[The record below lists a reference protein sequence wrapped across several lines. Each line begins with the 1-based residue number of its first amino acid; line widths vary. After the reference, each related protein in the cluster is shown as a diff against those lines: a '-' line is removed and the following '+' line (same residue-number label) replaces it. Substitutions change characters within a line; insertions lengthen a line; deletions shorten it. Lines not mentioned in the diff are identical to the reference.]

1 MEVIETSD
9 FENRNEENFI
19 ETSTSIGEDG
29 NIKAETPKKNKKKRK
44 GMLKRAISKVAL
56 VVVMA
61 LGGGIVGSGLTYKML
76 SSNDNKTTKTTAS
89 NPSAV
94 NFVKESSD
102 LTVAEAYNKV
112 KPAVVTI
119 TASGKV
125 SYSRFYSQD
134 VEGIGSGFII
144 NEDGNVLT
152 NYHVIELALTANGG
166 TNKVTVSMSDGQE
179 VEADIVNYDKDR
191 DIAMLKLA
199 EGTKVPGVAELGDSD
214 ALYVGQEVIAIGTPL
229 GTNFA
234 QTCTKGIV
242 SGVNRSLDESTDGSA
257 VQSESES
264 SYEYIQTDTAINS
277 GNSGGPL
284 INSEG
289 QVIGINTAKLSNSTS
304 SSNASIEGMG
314 FAIPINDAK
323 DRIESLSK
331 KILTIGITGVS
342 IDEDRAKEKNIP
354 QGVGVVSV
362 TEGSVAEKAGLKAND
377 IITKFDGQKVTS
389 VEDIN
394 KIKETK
400 EAGDK
405 VEVVVDRYNEEIKLT
420 LEFE

>member
-1 MEVIETSD
+1 MSD
-9 FENRNEENFI
+9 FEIRNEENFI

>member
-1 MEVIETSD
+1 MQKD
-9 FENRNEENFI
+9 Y
-19 ETSTSIGEDG
+19 STGI
-29 NIKAETPKKNKKKRK
+29 
-44 GMLKRAISKVAL
+44 LL
-56 VVVMA
+56 A
-61 LGGGIVGSGLTYKML
+61 LGSDQGFDRPQDLDANQPIYRTLWL
-76 SSNDNKTTKTTAS
+76 SWDN
-89 NPSAV
+89 
-94 NFVKESSD
+94 
-102 LTVAEAYNKV
+102 NKV
-112 KPAVVTI
+112 RDFYQVDNILLPR
-119 TASGKV
+119 
-125 SYSRFYSQD
+125 SREFWS
-134 VEGIGSGFII
+134 I
-144 NEDGNVLT
+144 
-152 NYHVIELALTANGG
+152 
-166 TNKVTVSMSDGQE
+166 
-179 VEADIVNYDKDR
+179 
-191 DIAMLKLA
+191 
-199 EGTKVPGVAELGDSD
+199 
-214 ALYVGQEVIAIGTPL
+214 
-229 GTNFA
+229 
-234 QTCTKGIV
+234 
-242 SGVNRSLDESTDGSA
+242 GVNRSLDESKDGSA

-400 EAGDK
+400 EAG
-405 VEVVVDRYNEEIKLT
+405 
-420 LEFE
+420 

>member
-1 MEVIETSD
+1 
-9 FENRNEENFI
+9 
-19 ETSTSIGEDG
+19 
-29 NIKAETPKKNKKKRK
+29 
-44 GMLKRAISKVAL
+44 MLKRAISKVAL

-152 NYHVIELALTANGG
+152 NYHVIELALTANGR

>member
-1 MEVIETSD
+1 MSD
-9 FENRNEENFI
+9 FENRNENEENFI
-19 ETSTSIGEDG
+19 DTSFKVEEDG
-29 NIKAETPKKNKKKRK
+29 SIKSQAPKKNKKKKK
-44 GMLKRAISKVAL
+44 GMFGRVFSMAAL
-56 VVVMA
+56 ALVMA
-61 LGGGIVGSGLTYKML
+61 LGGGVVGSGITYKMI
-76 SSNDNKTTKTTAS
+76 SSSDNKSTNTS
-89 NPSAV
+89 SAQAAPV
-94 NFVKESSD
+94 NFVNDSGT
-102 LTVAEAYNKV
+102 LTVAEIYEKV

-125 SYSRFYSQD
+125 SYSRFYAQD

-144 NEDGNVLT
+144 NEEGNILT
-152 NYHVIELALTANGG
+152 NYHVIELAITANGG

-179 VEADIVNYDKDR
+179 VEADIVNYDADR

-199 EGTKVPGVAELGDSD
+199 EGTKVPGTVELGDSD
-214 ALYVGQEVIAIGTPL
+214 SLYVGQEVVAIGTPL

-242 SGVNRSLDESTDGSA
+242 SGVNRSLDSTTTNDGTNA
-257 VQSESES
+257 TKSEAET
-264 SYEYIQTDTAINS
+264 SYEYIQTDTAINA

-304 SSNASIEGMG
+304 SSEASIEGMG

-323 DRIESLSK
+323 DRIDSLSK

-342 IDEDRAKEKNIP
+342 IDEETAKQKNIP
-354 QGVGVVSV
+354 EGVGVVSV

-394 KIKETK
+394 KIKEKK

-405 VEVVVDRYNEEIKLT
+405 VEVIVDRYNEEVKLT
-420 LEFE
+420 LEFK

>member
-1 MEVIETSD
+1 MSD

-19 ETSTSIGEDG
+19 ETSTSIGEGG

-44 GMLKRAISKVAL
+44 GMFKRAISKVAL

-76 SSNDNKTTKTTAS
+76 SSNNNKTTKTTAS

-94 NFVKESSD
+94 NFVKEFSD

-179 VEADIVNYDKDR
+179 VEADIVNYDQDR

>member
-1 MEVIETSD
+1 MSD

-56 VVVMA
+56 FVVMA

>member
-1 MEVIETSD
+1 MSD

-125 SYSRFYSQD
+125 SYSRFYNQD

-242 SGVNRSLDESTDGSA
+242 SGVNRSIDESTDGSA

>member
-1 MEVIETSD
+1 MSD

-125 SYSRFYSQD
+125 SYSRFYNQD

-152 NYHVIELALTANGG
+152 NYHVIELALTPNGG

>member
-1 MEVIETSD
+1 MSD

-166 TNKVTVSMSDGQE
+166 TKKVTVSMSDGQE

>member
-1 MEVIETSD
+1 MSD

-257 VQSESES
+257 VQSESE
-264 SYEYIQTDTAINS
+264 A
-277 GNSGGPL
+277 
-284 INSEG
+284 
-289 QVIGINTAKLSNSTS
+289 
-304 SSNASIEGMG
+304 
-314 FAIPINDAK
+314 
-323 DRIESLSK
+323 
-331 KILTIGITGVS
+331 
-342 IDEDRAKEKNIP
+342 
-354 QGVGVVSV
+354 
-362 TEGSVAEKAGLKAND
+362 
-377 IITKFDGQKVTS
+377 
-389 VEDIN
+389 
-394 KIKETK
+394 
-400 EAGDK
+400 
-405 VEVVVDRYNEEIKLT
+405 
-420 LEFE
+420 

>member
-1 MEVIETSD
+1 MSD
-9 FENRNEENFI
+9 FENRNEENFVD
-19 ETSTSIGEDG
+19 TSINIGEDG
-29 NIKAETPKKNKKKRK
+29 NIRAEVPKKNKKKRK
-44 GMLKRAISKVAL
+44 GMLGRVLSITAL
-56 VVVMA
+56 GMVMA
-61 LGGGIVGSGLTYKML
+61 LGGGIIGSRITYNML
-76 SSNDNKTTKTTAS
+76 SSKGNTNTNTIS
-89 NPSAV
+89 SQPSAV

-125 SYSRFYSQD
+125 SYSRFYTQD

-144 NEDGNVLT
+144 NEEGNVLT
-152 NYHVIELALTANGG
+152 NYHVIELAITANGG

-179 VEADIVNYDKDR
+179 VEADIVNYDQDR

-242 SGVNRSLDESTDGSA
+242 SGVNRSLDDESSNGTA
-257 VQSESES
+257 VQSESET

-289 QVIGINTAKLSNSTS
+289 QVIGINTAKLSSSTS

-323 DRIESLSK
+323 DRIDSLSK

-354 QGVGVVSV
+354 EGVGVVSV

-420 LEFE
+420 LEFK

>member
-1 MEVIETSD
+1 MSD

-152 NYHVIELALTANGG
+152 NYHVIELALTPNGG

-304 SSNASIEGMG
+304 SSNASIEGIG

>member
-1 MEVIETSD
+1 MSD

-44 GMLKRAISKVAL
+44 GMLGRAISKVAL

>member
-1 MEVIETSD
+1 MSD

-44 GMLKRAISKVAL
+44 GMFKRAISKVAL

-179 VEADIVNYDKDR
+179 VEADIVNYDQDR

>member
-1 MEVIETSD
+1 MSD

-342 IDEDRAKEKNIP
+342 IDEDRAKEKNIS

>member
-1 MEVIETSD
+1 MSD

-19 ETSTSIGEDG
+19 ETSTNIGEDG
-29 NIKAETPKKNKKKRK
+29 NIKVEAPKKNKKKRK
-44 GMLKRAISKVAL
+44 GMLGRVFSIAAL
-56 VVVMA
+56 GVVMA
-61 LGGGIVGSGLTYKML
+61 LGGGIVGSSITYKML
-76 SSNDNKTTKTTAS
+76 SSNSNKTANTTIS

-125 SYSRFYSQD
+125 SYSRFYTQD

-144 NEDGNVLT
+144 NEDGNILT

-179 VEADIVNYDKDR
+179 VEADIVNYDQER

-242 SGVNRSLDESTDGSA
+242 SGVNRSLDESTDGNNA
-257 VQSESES
+257 VKSESES

-304 SSNASIEGMG
+304 SSDASIEGMG
-314 FAIPINDAK
+314 FAIPINDAR

-342 IDEDRAKEKNIP
+342 IDEERAKEKNIP

-400 EAGDK
+400 EVGDK

-420 LEFE
+420 LEFK

>member
-1 MEVIETSD
+1 MSD

-19 ETSTSIGEDG
+19 ETSTNIGEDG
-29 NIKAETPKKNKKKRK
+29 NIKVEAPKKNKKKRK
-44 GMLKRAISKVAL
+44 GMLGRVFSIAAL
-56 VVVMA
+56 GVVMA
-61 LGGGIVGSGLTYKML
+61 LGGGIVGSSITYKML
-76 SSNDNKTTKTTAS
+76 SSNSNKTANTTIS

-125 SYSRFYSQD
+125 SYSRFYTQD

-144 NEDGNVLT
+144 NEDGNILT

-179 VEADIVNYDKDR
+179 VEADIVNYDQER

-242 SGVNRSLDESTDGSA
+242 SGVNRSLDESTDGNNA
-257 VQSESES
+257 VKSESES

-304 SSNASIEGMG
+304 SSDASIEGMG

-342 IDEDRAKEKNIP
+342 IDEERAKEKNIP

-420 LEFE
+420 LEFK

>member
-1 MEVIETSD
+1 MSD

-19 ETSTSIGEDG
+19 ETSTSIGEGG

-44 GMLKRAISKVAL
+44 GMFKRAISKVAL

-179 VEADIVNYDKDR
+179 VEADIVNYDQDR

-242 SGVNRSLDESTDGSA
+242 SGVNRSLDESKDGSA

>member
-1 MEVIETSD
+1 MSD

-152 NYHVIELALTANGG
+152 NYHVIELALTTNGG

>member
-1 MEVIETSD
+1 MSD

-19 ETSTSIGEDG
+19 ETSTSIGEGG

-44 GMLKRAISKVAL
+44 GMLGRAISKVAL

-179 VEADIVNYDKDR
+179 VEADIVNYDQDR

>member
-1 MEVIETSD
+1 MSD

-19 ETSTSIGEDG
+19 ETSTSIGEGG

-44 GMLKRAISKVAL
+44 GMLGRAISKVAL

-152 NYHVIELALTANGG
+152 NYHVIELALTANSG

-179 VEADIVNYDKDR
+179 VEADIVNYDQDR

-242 SGVNRSLDESTDGSA
+242 SGVNRSLDESKDGSA

>member
-1 MEVIETSD
+1 MSD

-152 NYHVIELALTANGG
+152 NYHVIELALTANDG

>member
-1 MEVIETSD
+1 MSD

-44 GMLKRAISKVAL
+44 GMLGRAISKVAL

-179 VEADIVNYDKDR
+179 VEADIVNYDQDR

>member
-1 MEVIETSD
+1 MSD

-19 ETSTSIGEDG
+19 ETSTSIGEGG

-44 GMLKRAISKVAL
+44 GMLGRAISKVAL

-179 VEADIVNYDKDR
+179 VEADIVNYDQDR

-242 SGVNRSLDESTDGSA
+242 SGVNRSLDESKDGSA

>member
-1 MEVIETSD
+1 MSD

-257 VQSESES
+257 VQSES

>member
-1 MEVIETSD
+1 MSD

-377 IITKFDGQKVTS
+377 IITKVDGQKVTS

>member
-1 MEVIETSD
+1 MSD

-29 NIKAETPKKNKKKRK
+29 NINAETPKKNKNKKKKK
-44 GMLKRAISKVAL
+44 GMLRRAISKVAL

-61 LGGGIVGSGLTYKML
+61 VGGGIVGSGLTYEIL
-76 SSNDNKTTKTTAS
+76 SSNDNKTTKTTTS

-125 SYSRFYSQD
+125 SYSRFYTQD

-144 NEDGNVLT
+144 NEEGNVLT

-166 TNKVTVSMSDGQE
+166 TNKVTVSMSDGKE
-179 VEADIVNYDKDR
+179 VEADIVNYDQDR

-323 DRIESLSK
+323 DRIQSLSK

-342 IDEDRAKEKNIP
+342 IDENRAKEKNIP

-362 TEGSVAEKAGLKAND
+362 AEGSVAEKAGLKAND

-405 VEVVVDRYNEEIKLT
+405 VEVVVDRYNEEVKLT
-420 LEFE
+420 LEFK

>member
-1 MEVIETSD
+1 MSD

-19 ETSTSIGEDG
+19 ETSTNIGEDG
-29 NIKAETPKKNKKKRK
+29 NIKVEAPKKNKKKRK
-44 GMLKRAISKVAL
+44 GMLGRVFSIAAL
-56 VVVMA
+56 GVVMA
-61 LGGGIVGSGLTYKML
+61 LGGGIVGSSITYKML
-76 SSNDNKTTKTTAS
+76 SSNSNKTANTTIS

-125 SYSRFYSQD
+125 SYSRFYTQD

-144 NEDGNVLT
+144 NEDGNILT

-179 VEADIVNYDKDR
+179 VEADIVNYDQDR

-242 SGVNRSLDESTDGSA
+242 SGVNRSLDESTDGNNA
-257 VQSESES
+257 VKSESES

-304 SSNASIEGMG
+304 SSDASIEGMG
-314 FAIPINDAK
+314 FAIPINDAR

-342 IDEDRAKEKNIP
+342 IDEERAKEKNIP

-400 EAGDK
+400 EVGDK

-420 LEFE
+420 LEFK

>member
-1 MEVIETSD
+1 MSD

-19 ETSTSIGEDG
+19 ETSTSIGEGG

-44 GMLKRAISKVAL
+44 GMLGRAISKVAL

-152 NYHVIELALTANGG
+152 NYHVIELALTANGR

-179 VEADIVNYDKDR
+179 VEADIVNYDQDR

-242 SGVNRSLDESTDGSA
+242 SGVNRSLDESKDGSA

>member
-1 MEVIETSD
+1 MSD

-125 SYSRFYSQD
+125 SYSRFYNQD

-331 KILTIGITGVS
+331 KILTIGITGVP

>member
-1 MEVIETSD
+1 MSD

-264 SYEYIQTDTAINS
+264 SYEYTQTDTAINS

>member
-1 MEVIETSD
+1 MSD

-29 NIKAETPKKNKKKRK
+29 NINAETPKKNKKKRK
-44 GMLKRAISKVAL
+44 GMLGRAISKVAL

-76 SSNDNKTTKTTAS
+76 SSNDNKTTKTTTS

-125 SYSRFYSQD
+125 SYSRFYTQD

-144 NEDGNVLT
+144 NEEGNVLT

-179 VEADIVNYDKDR
+179 VEADIVNYDQDR

>member
-1 MEVIETSD
+1 MSD

-152 NYHVIELALTANGG
+152 NYHVIELAFTANGG

-331 KILTIGITGVS
+331 KILKIGITGVS

>member
-1 MEVIETSD
+1 MSD

-19 ETSTSIGEDG
+19 ETSTNIGEDG
-29 NIKAETPKKNKKKRK
+29 NIKVEAPKKNKKKRK
-44 GMLKRAISKVAL
+44 GMLGRVFSIAAL
-56 VVVMA
+56 GVVMA
-61 LGGGIVGSGLTYKML
+61 LGGGIVGSSITYKML
-76 SSNDNKTTKTTAS
+76 SSNSNKTANTTIS

-125 SYSRFYSQD
+125 SYSRFYTQD
-134 VEGIGSGFII
+134 VAGIGSGFII
-144 NEDGNVLT
+144 NEDGNILT

-179 VEADIVNYDKDR
+179 VEADIVNYDQER

-242 SGVNRSLDESTDGSA
+242 SGVNRSLDESTDGNNA
-257 VQSESES
+257 VKSESES

-304 SSNASIEGMG
+304 SSDASIEGMG
-314 FAIPINDAK
+314 FAIPINDAR

-342 IDEDRAKEKNIP
+342 IDEESAKEKNTP
-354 QGVGVVSV
+354 QGVEVVSV

-400 EAGDK
+400 EVGDK

-420 LEFE
+420 LEFK

>member
-1 MEVIETSD
+1 MSD

-214 ALYVGQEVIAIGTPL
+214 ALYVGQEVISIGTPL